1 MCGHAHGRCEVA
13 GMTYPCVDYPGLSI
27 GEIHVWIVRLAD
39 DHHATA
45 DLVRILGQEERVRA
59 AQFSFDCD
67 RIRFIQA
74 HGIVRRILSNYS
86 DADASALTFAR
97 NRHGK
102 PHLMPRMNG
111 PNLQFSI
118 SHSGNYCMFAVR
130 LDHPIGIDVEKV
142 RDLPRA
148 TDIAQSYFRPAES
161 RALAALKGTAQRNA
175 FFALWTHKEA
185 MVKGLGISMAANLG
199 RLEFDLD
206 PIGGLRLVEWDGDQ
220 SVAQGWSVLRL
231 NPAPG
236 YVAAVASAHPIRS
249 LSWQHWS
256 PTWTD

>member
-1 MCGHAHGRCEVA
+1 
-13 GMTYPCVDYPGLSI
+13 MTYPCVDYPGLSI

-130 LDHPIGIDVEKV
+130 LDHCAKLFQAGGKQG
-142 RDLPRA
+142 L
-148 TDIAQSYFRPAES
+148 SCF
-161 RALAALKGTAQRNA
+161 KGN
-175 FFALWTHKEA
+175 
-185 MVKGLGISMAANLG
+185 G
-199 RLEFDLD
+199 
-206 PIGGLRLVEWDGDQ
+206 
-220 SVAQGWSVLRL
+220 
-231 NPAPG
+231 
-236 YVAAVASAHPIRS
+236 
-249 LSWQHWS
+249 
-256 PTWTD
+256 PTRCILCFVDA